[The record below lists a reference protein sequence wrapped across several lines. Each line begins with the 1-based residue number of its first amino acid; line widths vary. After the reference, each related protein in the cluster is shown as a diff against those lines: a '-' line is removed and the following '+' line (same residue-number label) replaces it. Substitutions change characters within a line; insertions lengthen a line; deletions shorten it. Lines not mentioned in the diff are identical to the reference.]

1 MSLRIGL
8 VGCGYMGTLHARK
21 LAQLAAEDATIRF
34 VGVADVDLERAE
46 ALGKRH
52 SVPAF
57 AEGAQLVPDLDAL
70 IVAVPTVEHFKVV
83 QHALECSIDV
93 LVEKPVAANLAEAQA
108 LLDGASRAGLVMQV
122 GHLER
127 FNGALQAIQHRVDQP
142 RYIEAHRLG
151 PFSERAMDIDV
162 VRDLMI
168 HDLDILQQLLGE
180 EPERIEAV
188 GVPVVSPNVDIANAR
203 LTYPSGCV
211 ANLTASR
218 VSATPTRR
226 IRFFQPGACISADF
240 LAQSAV
246 VAHRKRGA
254 DGARPSFVVE
264 EIDAARGDA
273 LLAQLRAFVHAV
285 LSRERPLADGPRAI
299 GALRTAL
306 RINAAM
312 RPPNA
317 LD

>member
-8 VGCGYMGTLHARK
+8 AGCGYMGTLHARK
-21 LAQLAAEDATIRF
+21 LEQLAAEAGTVRF
-34 VGVADVDLERAE
+34 AGVADVDLERAE

-57 AEGAQLVPDLDAL
+57 AESAQLLAHVDAL

-83 QHALECSIDV
+83 HRALECGIDV

-108 LLDGASRAGLVMQV
+108 LLAGASRAGLVMQV

-127 FNGALQAIQHRVDQP
+127 FNGALEAIQHRVHQP

-151 PFSERAMDIDV
+151 PIPDRAIDIDV

-180 EPERIEAV
+180 EPEHIEAV

-203 LTYPSGCV
+203 LSYPSGCV

-218 VSATPTRR
+218 ISATATRR
-226 IRFFQPGACISADF
+226 MRFFQRGACVSADF
-240 LAQSAV
+240 LAQSAT
-246 VAHRKRGA
+246 VAHREPGA
-254 DGARPSFVVE
+254 VASRPSFVVQ
-264 EIDAARGDA
+264 EIDTVRCDA
-273 LLAQLRAFVHAV
+273 LLAQLQAFVHAV
-285 LSRERPLADGPRAI
+285 VSRERPRVDSTRVM

-312 RPPNA
+312 RPPSA
-317 LD
+317 SD